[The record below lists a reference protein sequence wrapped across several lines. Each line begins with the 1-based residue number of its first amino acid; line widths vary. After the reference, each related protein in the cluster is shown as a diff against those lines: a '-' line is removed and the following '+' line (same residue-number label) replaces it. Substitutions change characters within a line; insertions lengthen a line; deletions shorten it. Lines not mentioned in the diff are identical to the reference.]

1 MIELLTHRIV
11 VWVNEEIGSQGWAH
25 RRCSVYMS
33 YDYYTLNSQQRAS
46 ASVPIQKQA
55 LYTLLGYAVLP
66 IVATV
71 VHTS

>member
-1 MIELLTHRIV
+1 
-11 VWVNEEIGSQGWAH
+11 
-25 RRCSVYMS
+25 MS